1 VPACAVEGEEQVT
14 REQTTNP
21 FATGTPDWQRYED
34 QLALQQRQKSS
45 GEEQVTRE
53 QELLAEISRLRIS
66 VNKLSDTLYHV
77 LGKELSADE
86 VALFREVVAEARAI
100 FQ

>member
-1 VPACAVEGEEQVT
+1 MPTCAVE
-14 REQTTNP
+14 
-21 FATGTPDWQRYED
+21 
-34 QLALQQRQKSS
+34 

-53 QELLAEISRLRIS
+53 QELLAEISQLRIS

-77 LGKELSADE
+77 IGKELSAEE
-86 VALFREVVAEARAI
+86 VALFREVVAEAREI

>member
-1 VPACAVEGEEQVT
+1 MRAIEA
-14 REQTTNP
+14 
-21 FATGTPDWQRYED
+21 
-34 QLALQQRQKSS
+34 
-45 GEEQVTRE
+45 RE

-77 LGKELSADE
+77 LGKELSAEE